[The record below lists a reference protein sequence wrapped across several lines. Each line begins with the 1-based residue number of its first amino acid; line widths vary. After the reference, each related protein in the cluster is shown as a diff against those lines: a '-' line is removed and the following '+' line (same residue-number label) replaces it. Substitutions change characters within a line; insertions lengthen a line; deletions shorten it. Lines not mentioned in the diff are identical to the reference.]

1 MTVMGSGSAPSVSW
15 TARVPRDLAEQVEA
29 AMPLLGLTNR
39 TEAMVAALRMLRRHA
54 REAEV
59 LAAVDAEYGAGAVVP
74 VGAVTSGFDEL
85 IAAEDAEDAGDHRN
99 RAGGTEDAAE
109 AADTVSGTR

>member
-1 MTVMGSGSAPSVSW
+1 
-15 TARVPRDLAEQVEA
+15 
-29 AMPLLGLTNR
+29 MPLLGLTNR

-85 IAAEDAEDAGDHRN
+85 IAAEDAEDAEDAENAGDHRD

>member
-1 MTVMGSGSAPSVSW
+1 MTVMRDLRPPSVSW

-39 TEAMVAALRMLRRHA
+39 TEAVVAALRMLRRHA

-59 LAAVDAEYGAGAVVP
+59 LAAVDAEYGPEGTVP
-74 VGAVTSGFDEL
+74 VGIVGSGLDEL
-85 IAAEDAEDAGDHRN
+85 IAAEDGAVAASTR
-99 RAGGTEDAAE
+99 RPSAGG
-109 AADTVSGTR
+109 